1 MKFITVFVLLIAGIA
16 QSIAQE
22 AIEHSHLPID
32 VPSDI
37 KQPKLSLKLTK
48 DSIDGYNLTLITQ
61 HYLLIPPP
69 ENSSM
74 AELMKVS
81 IEKSSNFV
89 EGHAH
94 LYINGI
100 KIQRIYGKTIHIPH
114 RYLKNGINTISVTL
128 NNHGHMYWVAKNKK
142 ILATLY
148 VDSNKSPFITYK
160 FESFPA
166 L

>member
-1 MKFITVFVLLIAGIA
+1 MKIITVFVLLISGIA
-16 QSIAQE
+16 QSLAQE

-32 VPSDI
+32 VPSGI
-37 KQPKLSLKLTK
+37 KSPKLSLKLTK
-48 DSIDGYNLTLITQ
+48 DSIDGYNLTLITE

-69 ENSSM
+69 ENSTM

-81 IEKSSNFV
+81 IDENSNFV

-94 LYINGI
+94 LYINGT
-100 KIQRIYGKTIHIPH
+100 KIQRVYGKTIHIPQ
-114 RYLKNGINTISVTL
+114 RYLKNGINTVSVTL
-128 NNHGHMYWVAKNKK
+128 NNHGHMYWVAEHKK

-148 VDSNKSPFITYK
+148 VDPNKSLFITYR